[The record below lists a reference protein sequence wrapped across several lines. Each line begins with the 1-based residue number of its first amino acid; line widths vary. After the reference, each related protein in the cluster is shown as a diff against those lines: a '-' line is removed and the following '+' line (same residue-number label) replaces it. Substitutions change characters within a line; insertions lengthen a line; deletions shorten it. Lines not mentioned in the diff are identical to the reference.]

1 MKVIRNQTKLVR
13 ISKEEETY
21 VNASAAERIS
31 FMWELTAEIWSL
43 KGSEYVKRRLPRNVT
58 NLTRQ

>member
-1 MKVIRNQTKLVR
+1 MKVIRDQIKLKR
-13 ISKEEETY
+13 NFKDDDY
-21 VNASAAERIS
+21 LKASASERVS

-43 KGSEYVKRRLPRNVT
+43 KGAKYVKRRLPRNVA